1 VFAAGF
7 GHDTIADFH
16 AGAGPTDVIEFHGV
30 FANFA
35 QMMTNTT
42 QSGSDV
48 LIGVDFDSN
57 LRLKNL
63 TVAALHPDDFLFL

>member
-1 VFAAGF
+1 
-7 GHDTIADFH
+7 
-16 AGAGPTDVIEFHGV
+16 
-30 FANFA
+30 
-35 QMMTNTT
+35 MMTNTT